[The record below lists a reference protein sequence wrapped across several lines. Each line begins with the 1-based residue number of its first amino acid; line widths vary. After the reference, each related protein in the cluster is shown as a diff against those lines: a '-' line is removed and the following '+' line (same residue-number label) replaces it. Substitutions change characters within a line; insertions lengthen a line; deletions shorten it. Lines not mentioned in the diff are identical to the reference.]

1 MRLRSARLRRAG
13 IAGALAATMLLAPTT
28 VVAVQAASMPAAEPN
43 RPSTDTVPSKEQV
56 KKAREQAAAAA
67 GSVAQAQRELADAAA
82 ALQRLGSRLAIAS
95 EQYNAA
101 LYQLEQAKQKARV
114 AAESLAQAEIIEQAA
129 DAELASFAAAAYR
142 SGGDIA
148 RVSAMLSADG
158 PQALLDQASTMTVLG
173 DRQAAVLARVQ
184 AARAASVV
192 LRDQAA
198 DALAEQQTAAAEVK
212 RSKDA
217 AQAAVEQQQAIA
229 DQLEVKR
236 AALVSRLEGL
246 KGRSEELARQ
256 RADGLARLA
265 AERAAAEAA
274 LDDGTI
280 AGDVPRG
287 ILLGMPAV
295 APEGSQRGTVEGA
308 RKAIAFARQQL
319 GKPYLWG
326 GTGPDRFDC
335 SGLVLRAWEKGGVS
349 FPHWSVA
356 QYAAGRKIPLSS
368 LRPGDLVFFSTDLAE
383 YRAIVHVGL
392 YIGEGKMI
400 EAPYTG
406 ANVRIAPIQRKSL
419 FGAVRP

>member
-1 MRLRSARLRRAG
+1 
-13 IAGALAATMLLAPTT
+13 
-28 VVAVQAASMPAAEPN
+28 
-43 RPSTDTVPSKEQV
+43 
-56 KKAREQAAAAA
+56 
-67 GSVAQAQRELADAAA
+67 
-82 ALQRLGSRLAIAS
+82 
-95 EQYNAA
+95 
-101 LYQLEQAKQKARV
+101 
-114 AAESLAQAEIIEQAA
+114 LAQAEVIEQSAN
-129 DAELASFAAAAYR
+129 AELASFAAAAYR

-173 DRQAAVLARVQ
+173 DRQASALARVQ

-198 DALAEQQTAAAEVK
+198 SALSEQQNAAAEVK

-217 AQAAVEQQQAIA
+217 AERAVAQQQAIA
-229 DQLEVKR
+229 DQLEIKRSALVKR
-236 AALVSRLEGL
+236 LKAL
-246 KGRSEELARQ
+246 KGRSASLAQQ
-256 RADGLARLA
+256 RADGLAQLA

-274 LDDGTI
+274 LEEGTV
-280 AGDVPRG
+280 ASEVPRG

-295 APEGSQRGTVEGA
+295 APKGSERGTKEGA
-308 RKAIAFARQQL
+308 QKAIAFARAQL

-349 FPHWSVA
+349 FSHWSVA
-356 QYAAGRKIPLSS
+356 QYAAGRKISLSS

-392 YIGEGKMI
+392 YIGDGNMI